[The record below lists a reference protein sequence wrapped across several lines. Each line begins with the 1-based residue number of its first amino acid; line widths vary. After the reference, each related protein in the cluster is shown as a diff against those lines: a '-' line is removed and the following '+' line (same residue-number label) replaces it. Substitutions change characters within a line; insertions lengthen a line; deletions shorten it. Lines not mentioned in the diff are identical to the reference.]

1 MAGFTATLKDR
12 QPQAN
17 CVAGATFSPAME
29 RIVQLLR
36 RYPYISGSEAGE
48 IVSFLRTGRY
58 RDVRLLA
65 AEKSVRRQLDDFVRG
80 RRRELNDLANPLTAI
95 GLTIIFLAGLW
106 AVWQPIG

>member
-17 CVAGATFSPAME
+17 CAVGAPFSPAME

-36 RYPYISGSEAGE
+36 RYPYISGSEAAE
-48 IVSFLRTGRY
+48 IVGFLRTGRY
-58 RDVRLLA
+58 RDVLQLA
-65 AEKSVRRQLDDFVRG
+65 AEKSVRRQLADFVKG